1 VPVGAQCAI
10 LGLITVHDDLGAFW
24 ENFLGPASRRMETVT
39 FRDGATTIGTG
50 TISAGAATFTTA
62 SLSLGVHSI
71 VEMESVPQPWRTGS
85 PQDVWPRLYLWY
97 GADSPAVESHLTCCP
112 P

>member
-1 VPVGAQCAI
+1 MRHPW
-10 LGLITVHDDLGAFW
+10 TD
-24 ENFLGPASRRMETVT
+24 NRPRRSRRLLGEFSWSGEPPNAETVT
-39 FRDGATTIGTG
+39 LRDGATTIGTG

-71 VEMESVPQPWRTGS
+71 VEMESVPQPWRSGS